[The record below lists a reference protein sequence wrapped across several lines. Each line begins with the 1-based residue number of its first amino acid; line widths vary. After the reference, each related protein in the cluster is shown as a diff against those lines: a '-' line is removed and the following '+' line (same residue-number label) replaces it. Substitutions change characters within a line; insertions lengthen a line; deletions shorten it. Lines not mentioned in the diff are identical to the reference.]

1 MRLRHIET
9 LHAVMV
15 AGTISGAA
23 RLLNITQPA
32 ATQALQH
39 AELQLGYRLFRRV
52 KNRLVPT
59 QEALALYSE
68 VDKLFVQLESVRRL
82 SSSLA
87 RDPVAELRIL
97 IAPSLTGHLLPM
109 ALQRLRRR
117 YKHTPISV
125 RTEHSRDIAQAIAL
139 READVGIAYGSHPHP
154 AISETPVAV
163 GRLVCV
169 RERIKGQGTSIALA
183 ELANQPVIRLHHKDP
198 LGFVLADAA
207 SRLGIE
213 FTGGITVQTYQTA
226 LSLAEYG
233 FGPALIDEF
242 TAANARD
249 GRLHRYDLE
258 PEIPVH
264 LVALRPTAAAEH
276 AGCDHF
282 VDCVKEAAAELLQAA
297 GAPQAGG

>member
-15 AGTISGAA
+15 TGTISGAA
-23 RLLNITQPA
+23 RLLNVTQPA

-39 AELQLGYRLFRRV
+39 AELQLGYKLFRRV

-87 RDPVAELRIL
+87 RDPGAELRIL
-97 IAPSLTGHLLPM
+97 IAPSLTSHLLPM
-109 ALQRLRRR
+109 ALQRFRRR
-117 YKHTPISV
+117 YKDTPIGV

-154 AISETPVAV
+154 AISESPVAT

-169 RERIKGQGTSIALA
+169 REKMKQQRSSIRLA
-183 ELANQPVIRLHHKDP
+183 ELADQPVIRLHHKDP
-198 LGFVLADAA
+198 LGFVLADAT

-233 FGPALIDEF
+233 FGPALVDEF
-242 TAANARD
+242 TAANHRE
-249 GRLHRYDLE
+249 GRLRRYQLE
-258 PEIPVH
+258 PEIPVQ
-264 LVALRPTAAAEH
+264 LVALKPQAAIDH
-276 AGCDHF
+276 AACDHF
-282 VDCVKEAAAELLQAA
+282 VVCVKEAAAALQAA
-297 GAPQAGG
+297 ARS

>member
-23 RLLNITQPA
+23 RLLNVTQPA

-39 AELQLGYRLFRRV
+39 AELQLGYKLFRRV

-59 QEALALYSE
+59 QEALALLPE
-68 VDKLFVQLESVRRL
+68 VDKLFVQLESVKRL
-82 SSSLA
+82 SSSLGS
-87 RDPVAELRIL
+87 DPGTELRIL

-109 ALQRLRRR
+109 ALQRFRRK
-117 YKHTPISV
+117 YKQVPISV

-154 AISETPVAV
+154 ALNESPVAV

-169 RERIKGQGTSIALA
+169 RERTRPQRATITLA
-183 ELANQPVIRLHHKDP
+183 ELADQPVIRLHHKDP

-207 SRLGIE
+207 SRQGIT
-213 FTGGITVQTYQTA
+213 FKGGITVQTYQTA

-242 TAANARD
+242 TAANHREQ
-249 GRLHRYDLE
+249 RLHRYALE

-264 LVALRPTAAAEH
+264 LTALRPQTAIAHAA
-276 AGCDHF
+276 CDYF
-282 VDCVKEAAAELLQAA
+282 VDCAKEAAATLLEARRTV
-297 GAPQAGG
+297 